1 MKEFKIPQKLIG
13 LVTATLKHVKYRV
26 KVPYNLLESF
36 GIPMGL
42 RQEDA
47 LSCIWYKIALK
58 PV

>member
-42 RQEDA
+42 MQEDA
-47 LSCIWYKIALK
+47 LSCI
-58 PV
+58 